1 MPVPLTAT
9 LTDEAYDDIRW
20 AAREDRH
27 SEIEVISLALYTY
40 FKLRREIR
48 NGRILG
54 FVDPGNEHQ
63 LKSQVR
69 WI

>member
-27 SEIEVISLALYTY
+27 SEMEVISRALYTY
-40 FKLRREIR
+40 FTLRREIR
-48 NGRILG
+48 RGRVLG
-54 FVDPGNEHQ
+54 FVDRDHEHHLQ
-63 LKSQVR
+63 TQIR